1 MATLYYKSIPTIGVD
16 SIYLYEIRLIYT
28 YSSDSLSK
36 LYTEYI
42 WKLSSAFKKSGN
54 FVYLNPATDAE
65 IVAGTNDVKA
75 VTPKGLKTYMDG
87 LSFGYVVPTVYITD
101 ASLEYGTFL
110 GDDLTNLQNDP
121 NTIIYQANE
130 DSTNDAYTILGE
142 TAGTRTFGNF
152 KGNIVYKIEV
162 NLTDG
167 TWLKTNVDI
176 VTQSEFNSTIG
187 DINSILDS
195 INGEVI

>member
-1 MATLYYKSIPTIGVD
+1 
-16 SIYLYEIRLIYT
+16 
-28 YSSDSLSK
+28 
-36 LYTEYI
+36 
-42 WKLSSAFKKSGN
+42 
-54 FVYLNPATDAE
+54 
-65 IVAGTNDVKA
+65 
-75 VTPKGLKTYMDG
+75 MDG
-87 LSFGYVVPTVYITD
+87 LSFGYVVPTVYIMD
-101 ASLEYGTFL
+101 ASLEYGTFS
-110 GDDLTNLQNDP
+110 GNYLTNLQNDP
-121 NTIIYQANE
+121 NTIIYQA
-130 DSTNDAYTILGE
+130 NDAYTILGE

-162 NLTDG
+162 NLADG